1 MTFEVGLDLGQ
12 ASDFS
17 AVAILERFHA
27 ERVWAVRNLA
37 RFPLGTPYT
46 EIVEQIRLLMKAW
59 PLRDSAHL
67 VVDGTGVGRPVLDL
81 LKRAGLGHRL
91 FSVTIHG
98 GDRVTPYSVGN
109 GYGVPKRDLV
119 STLQLLLQQGRFK
132 IAAGLLEEKAFF
144 TELAGFGVRISERGH
159 DTYGAGRANEHDDLV
174 NAVALACW
182 HGQRRWALPPGPPEV
197 VPEVPRGKVDEFF
210 EFLQAEERRRNPD
223 FFVMGDYRLGG
234 PSRLPRSHQT
244 RPGIT
249 GTVSHVIR
257 TKGEPGEGSK

>member
-1 MTFEVGLDLGQ
+1 MPFVVGLDLGQ

-17 AVAILERFHA
+17 AVGILESFPA
-27 ERVWAVRNLA
+27 KRVWAVRNLF

-46 EIVEQIRLLMKAW
+46 VIVEEIRRLMNAW
-59 PLRDSAHL
+59 PLRGNAHL

-81 LKRAGLGHRL
+81 LRRAGLGRRL
-91 FSVTIHG
+91 VSVTIHG
-98 GDRVTPYSVGN
+98 GDKVTVGG
-109 GYGVPKRDLV
+109 GYGVPKRELV

-144 TELAGFGVRISERGH
+144 TELASFGIRISDSGH
-159 DTYGAGRANEHDDLV
+159 DTYGAGRASEHDDLV

-182 HGQRRWALPPGPPEV
+182 YGQRLWPLPPGPPEV

-249 GTVSHVIR
+249 GVVSHVIR
-257 TKGEPGEGSK
+257 TEGESGEGSK